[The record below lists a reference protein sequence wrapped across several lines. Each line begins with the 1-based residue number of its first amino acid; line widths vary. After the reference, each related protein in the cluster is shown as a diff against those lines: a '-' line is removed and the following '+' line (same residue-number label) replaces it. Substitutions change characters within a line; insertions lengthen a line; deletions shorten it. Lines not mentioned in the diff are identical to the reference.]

1 MNQEPI
7 RPDYIFET
15 SWEVCN
21 KIGGIYTVLST
32 KARTLKQDLDDHLIF
47 IGPDLGIGAQND
59 FIESATLFQ
68 DWKEVAEKR
77 NHLKIR
83 IGRWNIPSMPIAILV
98 DQKPF
103 FALKNDI
110 YGRMWEWFNVDSLHG
125 FGDYDDASL
134 FGYAVGTII
143 ESFYRF
149 YQLEQQRVI
158 AHFNEWNTAF
168 GLFYLKRY
176 LPQVGT
182 LFTTHA
188 TTVGRSIAGNNK
200 PLYDFLPGYHGDQM
214 AHELNVESKHS
225 VEKQASRIADCFTTV
240 SAITAKEC
248 TQILEK
254 KPDVITPNGFE
265 DDFVPRNEQFTKMR
279 EAAQAILKK
288 VAEALLC
295 YTLPSD
301 TLYVATS
308 GRYEYINKGLNLFLD
323 SLKKAEEDNTLHRT
337 IAAFIMVPAYISGP
351 RHSLQQKLI
360 GGTHSSVK
368 ENPFVTHELVEPWK
382 DPILSDISWLHFT
395 NHPDSKIKLIFV
407 PSYLQGD
414 DGIFNKSYYDLLI
427 GMDIT
432 IFPSYYEP
440 WGYTPLESI
449 AFSVP
454 TIITSLSGFG
464 QWINPQQQPINE
476 GIAIIERTDA
486 NYTKAVSETT
496 HQLITFANMNNLEI
510 VAVREKAR
518 NISQKAHWENF
529 IQYYYEAYS
538 KALLKKEKSS

>member
-1 MNQEPI
+1 MNTESI
-7 RPDYIFET
+7 KPDYIFET

-32 KARTLKQDLDDHLIF
+32 KARTLKQTVDDHLIF
-47 IGPDLGIGAQND
+47 IGPDLGIGVQTD
-59 FIESATLFQ
+59 FIESPTLFQ
-68 DWKEVAEKR
+68 DWKEVALKR
-77 NHLKIR
+77 NNLKIR
-83 IGRWNIPSMPIAILV
+83 IGRWDIPSQPIAILI
-98 DQKPF
+98 DHKPF
-103 FALKNDI
+103 FAQKNEI
-110 YGRMWEWFNVDSLHG
+110 YGRMWEWYNVDSLHG

-134 FGYAVGTII
+134 YGYAVGTMI
-143 ESFYRF
+143 ENFYRF
-149 YQLEQQRVI
+149 YHLDQQRVI

-176 LPQVGT
+176 LPQIGT

-200 PLYDFLPGYHGDQM
+200 PLYDFLSGYHGDQM

-225 VEKQASRIADCFTTV
+225 VEKQAAKLADCFTTV
-240 SAITAKEC
+240 SSITAKEC

-254 KPDVITPNGFE
+254 RPDVITPNGFE
-265 DDFVPRNEQFTKMR
+265 DDFVPQNDQFAQKR
-279 EAAQAILKK
+279 EEARKTLRK

-301 TLYVATS
+301 TLFIATS
-308 GRYEYINKGLNLFLD
+308 GRYEYINKGINLFLD
-323 SLKKAEEDNTLHRT
+323 SLKQAEEDDTLHRT

-351 RHSLQQKLI
+351 RHALQQKLI
-360 GGTHSSVK
+360 GGAHSSVK

-407 PSYLQGD
+407 PSYLHGD

-427 GMDIT
+427 GMDVT
-432 IFPSYYEP
+432 LFPSYYEP
-440 WGYTPLESI
+440 WGYTPLESV

-464 QWINPQQQPINE
+464 QWINPHQQSIDE
-476 GIAIIERTDA
+476 GVAIIERTDA
-486 NYTKAVSETT
+486 NYPEAVAATT
-496 HQLITFANMNNLEI
+496 SQLVAFANME
-510 VAVREKAR
+510 AQKTAESREKAR
-518 NISQKAHWENF
+518 VISQKAHWENF
-529 IQYYYEAYS
+529 IPYYYEAYA
-538 KALLKKEKSS
+538 KALLKKQNL

>member
-1 MNQEPI
+1 MNTELI
-7 RPDYIFET
+7 KPDYIFET

-32 KARTLKQDLDDHLIF
+32 KARTLKQTVDDHLIF
-47 IGPDLGIGAQND
+47 IGPDLGIGMQND
-59 FIESATLFQ
+59 FIESPILFQ
-68 DWKEVAEKR
+68 DWKAAAEQR
-77 NHLKIR
+77 NNLKIR
-83 IGRWNIPSMPIAILV
+83 IGRWNIPSQPIAILI
-98 DQKPF
+98 DHKPF
-103 FALKNDI
+103 FAQKNEI
-110 YGRMWEWFNVDSLHG
+110 YGRMWEWYNVDSLHG

-134 FGYAVGTII
+134 FGYAVGTVI
-143 ESFYRF
+143 ENFYHF
-149 YQLEQQRVI
+149 YHLDQQRVI

-176 LPQVGT
+176 LPQAGT

-200 PLYDFLPGYHGDQM
+200 QLYDFLPGYNGDQM

-225 VEKQASRIADCFTTV
+225 VEKQAAKHADCFTTV

-254 KPDVITPNGFE
+254 KPDVVTPNGFE
-265 DDFVPRNEQFTKMR
+265 DDFVPCNEQFTQKR
-279 EAAQAILKK
+279 EEARVTLNK

-295 YTLPSD
+295 YTLPHD
-301 TLYVATS
+301 TLFVCTS

-323 SLKKAEEDNTLHRT
+323 SLKKVEETDNFQRT
-337 IAAFIMVPAYISGP
+337 IAAFIMVPAYISGA
-351 RHSLQQKLI
+351 RHALQQKLI
-360 GGTHSSVK
+360 GGIHSSVK

-414 DGIFNKSYYDLLI
+414 DGIFNKAYYDLLI

-432 IFPSYYEP
+432 LFPSYYEP
-440 WGYTPLESI
+440 WGYTPLESV

-454 TIITSLSGFG
+454 TITTSLSGFG
-464 QWINPQQQPINE
+464 QWINPHSQPIGE
-476 GIAIIERTDA
+476 GVAVIERTDA
-486 NYTKAVSETT
+486 NYAEAVAAIAL
-496 HQLITFANMNNLEI
+496 QLVDFADLGTQEI
-510 VAVREKAR
+510 AEIREKAHV
-518 NISQKAHWENF
+518 ISQKAHWENF
-529 IQYYYEAYS
+529 ISYYYEAYAIALSS
-538 KALLKKEKSS
+538 KN

>member
-1 MNQEPI
+1 MNTESI
-7 RPDYIFET
+7 KPDYIFET

-32 KARTLKQDLDDHLIF
+32 KARTLKQTVDDHLIF
-47 IGPDLGIGAQND
+47 IGPDLGIGVQTD
-59 FIESATLFQ
+59 FIESLTLFQ
-68 DWKEVAEKR
+68 DWKEVAVKR
-77 NHLKIR
+77 NNLKIR
-83 IGRWNIPSMPIAILV
+83 VGRWDIPSQPIAILI
-98 DQKPF
+98 DHKPF
-103 FALKNDI
+103 FAQKNEI
-110 YGRMWEWFNVDSLHG
+110 YGRMWEWYNVDSLHG

-134 FGYAVGTII
+134 YGYAVGTVI
-143 ESFYRF
+143 ENFYRF
-149 YQLEQQRVI
+149 YHLDQQRVI

-200 PLYDFLPGYHGDQM
+200 QLYDFLPGYHGDQM

-225 VEKQASRIADCFTTV
+225 VEKQAAKLADCFTTV
-240 SAITAKEC
+240 SSITAKEC

-265 DDFVPRNEQFTKMR
+265 DDFVPRNEQFAQKR
-279 EAAQAILKK
+279 EQARTTLKQ

-295 YTLPSD
+295 YALPSD
-301 TLYVATS
+301 TLFVATS
-308 GRYEYINKGLNLFLD
+308 GRYEYINKGINLFLD
-323 SLKKAEEDNTLHRT
+323 SLNQAEEDHKLNRT

-351 RHSLQQKLI
+351 RHVLQQKLA
-360 GGTHSSVK
+360 GGTHSCVK

-407 PSYLQGD
+407 PSYLHGD

-427 GMDIT
+427 GMDVT
-432 IFPSYYEP
+432 LFPSYYEP
-440 WGYTPLESI
+440 WGYTPLESV

-454 TIITSLSGFG
+454 TITTSLSGFG
-464 QWINPQQQPINE
+464 QWINPHQQSIDE
-476 GIAIIERTDA
+476 GVAIIERTDA
-486 NYTKAVSETT
+486 NYPEAVAATT
-496 HQLITFANMNNLEI
+496 SQLIAFANMEAQKIAEI
-510 VAVREKAR
+510 REKAHA
-518 NISQKAHWENF
+518 ISQKAHWENF
-529 IQYYYEAYS
+529 ISYYYEAYA
-538 KALLKKEKSS
+538 KALLKKEKP

>member
-1 MNQEPI
+1 MNTESI
-7 RPDYIFET
+7 KPDYIFET

-32 KARTLKQDLDDHLIF
+32 KARTLKQTVDDHLIF
-47 IGPDLGIGAQND
+47 IGPDLGVGVQND
-59 FIESATLFQ
+59 FKESSTLFQ
-68 DWKEVAEKR
+68 DWKEVAVKR
-77 NHLKIR
+77 NNLKIR
-83 IGRWNIPSMPIAILV
+83 IGRWDIPSQPIVILI
-98 DQKPF
+98 DHKPF
-103 FALKNDI
+103 FAQKNEI
-110 YGRMWEWFNVDSLHG
+110 YGRMWEWYNVDSLHG

-134 FGYAVGTII
+134 YGYAVGTVI
-143 ESFYRF
+143 ENFYRF
-149 YQLEQQRVI
+149 FHLDQQRVI

-225 VEKQASRIADCFTTV
+225 VEKQAAKLADCFTTV
-240 SAITAKEC
+240 SSITAKEC

-265 DDFVPRNEQFTKMR
+265 DDFVPCNEQFAQKR
-279 EAAQAILKK
+279 EEARVALRQ

-295 YTLPSD
+295 YSLPAD
-301 TLYVATS
+301 TLFVATS
-308 GRYEYINKGLNLFLD
+308 GRYEYINKGLNLILD
-323 SLKKAEEDNTLHRT
+323 SLNQAEEANTLSRT

-351 RHSLQQKLI
+351 RHILQQKLI
-360 GGTHSSVK
+360 GEIHSCVK

-407 PSYLQGD
+407 PSYLHGD

-427 GMDIT
+427 GMDVT
-432 IFPSYYEP
+432 LFPSYYEP

-454 TIITSLSGFG
+454 TITTSLSGFG
-464 QWINPQQQPINE
+464 QWVNPHQQSIDE
-476 GIAIIERTDA
+476 GVAIIERTDA
-486 NYTKAVSETT
+486 NYPEAVAATT
-496 HQLITFANMNNLEI
+496 AQLIAFANME
-510 VAVREKAR
+510 AQKTAETREKALA
-518 NISQKAHWENF
+518 ISQKAHWENF
-529 IQYYYEAYS
+529 ISYYYEAYA
-538 KALLKKEKSS
+538 KALLKK